1 MCRRISAE
9 SISHT
14 KFLCWLLIVLVC
26 MHTTAQQ
33 TKGGIVTNESNPK
46 VFSGT
51 ARAVVVGISD
61 YLEVEPDLQ
70 FAHRDAELFMEY
82 LTSKSGG
89 SVDTANIK
97 SLLNAEATTANIIVN
112 LEWLKRAS
120 KPGDRAYIY
129 FSGHGDIEKLTG
141 AQNGYLLTYNSP
153 KVVYIA
159 GALPVSIVKDYIAT
173 LSDQGVQTIFISDA
187 CHSGK
192 LVGGQEGSKAVG
204 ESLKKRWNN
213 EIKILSAQPWQ
224 LALEGKQW
232 GGGRGLF
239 SFHLLNGLY
248 GKADTDADGEILLS
262 ELENYVAQAV
272 VRDSKRSQ
280 EPVMDANEKYT
291 TVLAKPNQA
300 DAGKIIL
307 QNFSGGNEVAMH
319 KSTSPPDLVST
330 GLNDAQLV
338 INKLL
343 EGKQFLRE
351 EDYLTAH
358 QKIKEALLQITPS
371 YPLYNNIVA
380 NEIFL
385 RVASVVNL
393 STDTIISKKELQQ
406 LVRLMDT
413 AINILPEAPYL
424 YLLKGEIFYNMSDM
438 PGCIENLKLARQFSP
453 KWIYP
458 LYYLSNIYF
467 KQKNY
472 AAAIENLELALS
484 IDSNLHMMECTK
496 CNFLLLGNIYK
507 EFGKYEKAIGAYEKA
522 IRLDVELDDAYH
534 NIVEIYCKQKNYGA
548 ANKVAAKIFAFDSV
562 SAHWEQAYILLEQKK
577 YKQASDLLEKVIEE
591 HPNHEGL
598 YYLWGYAGYMMY
610 GVDEYGAFREAIRI
624 DPSYIEPYYY
634 IIHEYMKESDFGSA
648 ELFLKQHQKFIK
660 DKSDLVEIWCYYLWV
675 YADEYRYY
683 QQNEED
689 ENDPEVVSLV
699 DKVAYVINQIKRL
712 GRDIPDEDLNYL
724 GDLRKKQKVLDALN
738 STE

>member
-1 MCRRISAE
+1 MCKRVSVCSVR
-9 SISHT
+9 SII
-14 KFLCWLLIVLVC
+14 LLWLLLVVFSSL
-26 MHTTAQQ
+26 HTTAQQ
-33 TKGGIVTNESNPK
+33 TKGGVVTNESSPK
-46 VFSGT
+46 AYSGS

-70 FAHRDAELFMEY
+70 FAHRDAELFIEY

-97 SLLNAEATTANIIVN
+97 SLLNVQATTANIIVN
-112 LEWLKRAS
+112 LEWLKQNS

-173 LSDQGVQTIFISDA
+173 LSEQGVQTIFISDA

-280 EPVMDANEKYT
+280 EPVIDANEKYT
-291 TVLAKPNQA
+291 TVLAKPNQE
-300 DAGKIIL
+300 DAGKVIP
-307 QNFSGGNEVAMH
+307 QTVSGSNEVAMG
-319 KSTSPPDLVST
+319 KSVSIPDLVST

-351 EDYLTAH
+351 EDYITAH
-358 QKIKEALLQITPS
+358 QKIKEALLQIAPS
-371 YPLYNNIVA
+371 YPLYNNVVA

-406 LVRLMDT
+406 LVQLMDT

-424 YLLKGEIFYNMSDM
+424 YLLKGEIFYSMSDM
-438 PGCIENLKLARQFSP
+438 PGCIENLKLARQLSP

-467 KQKNY
+467 KQENY

-507 EFGKYEKAIGAYEKA
+507 EYGKYEKAVGAYEKA
-522 IRLDVELDDAYH
+522 IRLDVELDDAYQ
-534 NIVEIYCKQKNYGA
+534 NIVEVYCKQKNYGA
-548 ANKVAAKIFAFDSV
+548 ANKVATKIFSFDSV
-562 SAHWEQAYILLEQKK
+562 SAYWAQAYILLEQKK
-577 YKQASDLLEKVIEE
+577 YKQTDELLEKVIEE
-591 HPNHEGL
+591 YPNHEGL
-598 YYLWGYAGYMMY
+598 YYLWGYSSYMLHGY
-610 GVDEYGAFREAIRI
+610 DDYGAFQEAVRI

-634 IIHEYMKESDFGSA
+634 IVKQYMDESDFSSA
-648 ELFLKQHQKFIK
+648 ESFLKQNQKFIK
-660 DKSDLVEIWCYYLWV
+660 DKSDLVEVLCYYLWI

-689 ENDPEVVSLV
+689 ENGPEITLLT
-699 DKVAYVINQIKRL
+699 DKVADIINQVNRF
-712 GRDIPDEDLNYL
+712 GRNIPEETVAYL

-738 STE
+738 HTE